1 MTNTQL
7 KLPPVVKSIVV
18 ARGADDAFEIY
29 TRDIGKWW
37 PTGTHSIGRAE
48 VANVLIE
55 PRIGGRIFERW
66 KDGTEKL
73 WGTISVWEKGQRL
86 VHSWHVSTDPDH
98 ASKVECNS
106 RHLEAIA
113 RASRLSIAI
122 GSACPASRRRKRV
135 TATTTAGTACS
146 SSGSAILRERLTPDR
161 YRLGALVQECLT
173 S

>member
-98 ASKVECNS
+98 ASEVEVQFAALGGN
-106 RHLEAIA
+106 RT
-113 RASRLSIAI
+113 
-122 GSACPASRRRKRV
+122 RV
-135 TATTTAGTACS
+135 TLEHRNWERM
-146 SSGSAILRERLTPDR
+146 SGEQAQETRNSYDNGWNGVFIERFGNFTGKVD
-161 YRLGALVQECLT
+161 T
-173 S
+173 